1 MDDDDLNVLNLIMI
15 VPLTLFDEKPCY
27 SNKSSL
33 QLRLLVIFA
42 GIAGPLTMLF
52 VVFFLS
58 FFGRIQGMWKFPAQR
73 ANPLLQ
79 LTMPD

>member
-52 VVFFLS
+52 VVFFFIFLWPHPGHVEVPS
-58 FFGRIQGMWKFPAQR
+58 PESEPTA
-73 ANPLLQ
+73 AVDNA
-79 LTMPD
+79 